1 MLGKYAGSLMRS
13 CGVTIEERI
22 GELLEKAPALTHIQL
37 ARLQLL
43 LWSSQRQLMSIREG
57 SKPRPRRT
65 VGSTMTDSASTLMM
79 VRRRDSDSDAHVAA
93 KSTPPMPARTVER
106 IRSA

>member
-1 MLGKYAGSLMRS
+1 M
-13 CGVTIEERI
+13 TIEERI
-22 GELLEKAPALTHIQL
+22 EELLAKAPPLTHSQL

-43 LWSSQRQLMSIREG
+43 LWSGQRQRMSIREG

-65 VGSTMTDSASTLMM
+65 VGSTITDSASTLMM
-79 VRRRDSDSDAHVAA
+79 ARRLDSDSDAQVPA
-93 KSTPPMPARTVER
+93 KSAPPSPARTVDR